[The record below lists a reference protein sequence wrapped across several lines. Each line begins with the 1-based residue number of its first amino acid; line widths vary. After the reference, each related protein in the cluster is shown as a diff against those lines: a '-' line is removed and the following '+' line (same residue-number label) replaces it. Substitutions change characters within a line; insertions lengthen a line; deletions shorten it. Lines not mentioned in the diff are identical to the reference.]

1 MCPKRVGFVEA
12 VKLYFYNYSNFS
24 GRSTESE
31 FWWVVLFNM
40 LVSIPLCIIDGIVY
54 SVTDSFIFTYI
65 PSGLWTLVNLVP
77 GLSLYAR
84 RLHDTGHSALWLLIS
99 ALLPV
104 GAVFLTFYHPLL
116 SILVWIAVLAVN
128 ITIFIFLILPS
139 AQKNQWGEPAENA
152 GNENKNGIVYGE
164 NKENAATVIN
174 TSATNSQW
182 IEASESLGPKNGI
195 IYGESNDDTG
205 SSMTQSS
212 LPDDE

>member
-1 MCPKRVGFVEA
+1 MSPKRVGFVEA

-31 FWWVVLFNM
+31 FWWVVLFNI

-84 RLHDTGHSALWLLIS
+84 RLVIS
-99 ALLPV
+99 VLLPV

-139 AQKNQWGEPAENA
+139 APKNQWGEPAKI
-152 GNENKNGIVYGE
+152 NEQNNGIVYGE
-164 NKENAATVIN
+164 NKE
-174 TSATNSQW
+174 SATTPSMVY
-182 IEASESLGPKNGI
+182 I
-195 IYGESNDDTG
+195 IK
-205 SSMTQSS
+205 
-212 LPDDE
+212 